1 LTNPCLEAMKP
12 AAPASVFSRGT
23 EGHNQDKVPM
33 GPIAARDLKLPL
45 RAARDEHLRAF
56 ERAYLRQALAAA
68 GNNVTA
74 AARIAG
80 IDRIYFYRLLWKYG
94 LR

>member
-1 LTNPCLEAMKP
+1 VQPP
-12 AAPASVFSRGT
+12 AVDAPA
-23 EGHNQDKVPM
+23 
-33 GPIAARDLKLPL
+33 IDLALPL
-45 RAARDEHLRAF
+45 RAARDRHQRAF
-56 ERAYLRQALAAA
+56 EHAYLEKALAAA
-68 GNNVTA
+68 GNSVSA